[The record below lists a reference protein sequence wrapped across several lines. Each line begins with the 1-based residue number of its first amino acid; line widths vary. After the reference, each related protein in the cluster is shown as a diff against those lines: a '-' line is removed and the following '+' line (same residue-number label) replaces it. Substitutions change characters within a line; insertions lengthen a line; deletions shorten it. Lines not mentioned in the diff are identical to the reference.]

1 MSPDKRVYENDP
13 STWVAKTKVAAIK
26 FTKNTEA
33 TDNWITVMDIRL

>member
-1 MSPDKRVYENDP
+1 MSPDKRVNENDP
-13 STWVAKTKVAAIK
+13 STWVAKTKVAPIK